1 MAWQATGVM
10 CPMSAR
16 DFIRGD
22 TRLTQTNDTIVV
34 ILMNRTEYVSHRKLV
49 MLTYHVARPVS
60 TVYKTSES
68 MMSFILC
75 EISLY

>member
-1 MAWQATGVM
+1 M
-10 CPMSAR
+10 
-16 DFIRGD
+16 
-22 TRLTQTNDTIVV
+22 VV

-49 MLTYHVARPVS
+49 MSTYHVARPVS

-75 EISLY
+75 EISLYQKFQLKLARLGATTHVENPDLLLRR